1 MLEACR
7 TVLQSN
13 TPQMINEVLSRVGS
27 AAQVDRVYI
36 FEIIRKE
43 QTPGTVVSYASHAYE
58 WSSDAVEA
66 QIDNPD
72 LQMIPLRE
80 AGYGRWLDEFQRSR
94 PVLGAITDFPEEEQ
108 PTLAAQGILTLLV
121 LPIFVGGRLW
131 GFVGF
136 DDCTHG
142 RRWTTADVDVLI
154 TLTVALGRALVK
166 DSADSVD
173 ATIEVYLQIVGRLL
187 HVHSVM
193 FDVGATQLQQR
204 AQVRLRVVSRSYQ
217 YFSGLSLSEQI
228 DARAYL
234 HALNPLFQDVI
245 RYHSREPS
253 TEIAMDIDPISL
265 DLRHGL
271 DIAIV
276 LGEVIAIAGDRVFPG
291 SPNGA
296 LLVSAHRRD
305 STVEMTV
312 TGRTA
317 DGAPIGRGDL
327 LDGPAA
333 ALLRDV
339 RDRFNLTVPGDPIDG
354 LLVRLTFPIDG

>member
-1 MLEACR
+1 
-7 TVLQSN
+7 
-13 TPQMINEVLSRVGS
+13 
-27 AAQVDRVYI
+27 
-36 FEIIRKE
+36 
-43 QTPGTVVSYASHAYE
+43 
-58 WSSDAVEA
+58 
-66 QIDNPD
+66 
-72 LQMIPLRE
+72 
-80 AGYGRWLDEFQRSR
+80 
-94 PVLGAITDFPEEEQ
+94 
-108 PTLAAQGILTLLV
+108 
-121 LPIFVGGRLW
+121 
-131 GFVGF
+131 
-136 DDCTHG
+136 
-142 RRWTTADVDVLI
+142 
-154 TLTVALGRALVK
+154 
-166 DSADSVD
+166 
-173 ATIEVYLQIVGRLL
+173 
-187 HVHSVM
+187 
-193 FDVGATQLQQR
+193 
-204 AQVRLRVVSRSYQ
+204 
-217 YFSGLSLSEQI
+217 
-228 DARAYL
+228 
-234 HALNPLFQDVI
+234 
-245 RYHSREPS
+245 
-253 TEIAMDIDPISL
+253 MDIDPISL